1 MIEVTGLKKTYDSE
15 SGKRVVLNDISFRV
29 KKGEF
34 VCVVGSSGSGK
45 STLLRCLSGMDTA
58 CEGEVRIDGKFREEY
73 FSQRTAGFVSQ
84 EYSNLPWLT
93 VWQNAQLG
101 NPQADKGLITNTLK
115 QLGLFSVRDYF
126 PGQLSGGM
134 RQRVAIARA
143 LLQDT
148 EIVFFDEP
156 FGALDV
162 QTRTQIQEQLLD
174 LWREQKKTIIFVTHD
189 IDEAIFLADRVLILS
204 ADTGSLQQEISV
216 NLPRPR
222 TAEVIFSPAF
232 VRLKKSIVYTI
243 RAESIKVSLRKEVT
257 KTEVCNLGLFI
268 WSGNAPW
275 YYAHEQGIF
284 EKEGLETHLI
294 STDSNVGNLKMLLE
308 DKVDVLNVTLDY
320 AVRAIHE
327 HPELQIVF
335 PLNYSHGGDA
345 IIAQPGI
352 EKVQDL
358 RGRKV
363 GIERGAVSHFFLQYL
378 LHAHHLSPAD
388 VQEVSLLG
396 GDIGSALI
404 RGEMDAAVLWEP
416 WLSKAMELSGAKV
429 VASTKEKGNQVL
441 YDVLI
446 AKRSYIRDHQEA
458 LQRLKVI
465 WGESLHHR
473 AQFKTDVSVAST
485 MGISQKDVEMTM
497 QKIRFI
503 KSYTK
508 EFLRALEKIQAFYF
522 QEGVIDAVLDEKTL
536 LSDMK

>member
-1 MIEVTGLKKTYDSE
+1 M
-15 SGKRVVLNDISFRV
+15 LNDISFRV

-34 VCVVGSSGSGK
+34 VCIVGSSGSGK

-58 CEGEVRIDGKFREEY
+58 CEGKVRIGGRWREEY
-73 FSQRTAGFVSQ
+73 FSQKTAGFVSQ

-93 VWQNAQLG
+93 VRQNAQLG
-101 NPQADKGLITNTLK
+101 NPQADEALILSTLK
-115 QLGLFSVRDYF
+115 RLGLYTVRDYF

-143 LLQDT
+143 LVQDT

-162 QTRTQIQEQLLD
+162 QTRSQIQEQLLD

-204 ADTGSLQQEISV
+204 ADTGSLQQEIIV

-222 TAEVIFSPAF
+222 TTEVVFSPAF

-243 RAESIKVSLRKEVT
+243 RAESIKASLRKEKT
-257 KTEVCNLGLFI
+257 KADVCNLGLFI

-275 YYAHEQGIF
+275 YYAHDQGIF

-294 STDSNVGNLKMLLE
+294 STDSNVGNLEMLLGDE
-308 DKVDVLNVTLDY
+308 VDVLNVTLDY

-327 HPELQIVF
+327 HPELQIVL

-345 IIAQPGI
+345 IIAQSGV
-352 EKVQDL
+352 ESVRDL
-358 RGRKV
+358 QGRKV
-363 GIERGAVSHFFLQYL
+363 GIERGAVSHFFLRYV

-388 VQEVSLLG
+388 VHEISLLG

-404 RGEMDAAVLWEP
+404 RGDVDAAVLWEP
-416 WLSKAMELSGAKV
+416 WLSKAIELSGARV
-429 VASTKEKGNQVL
+429 VTSTKEKANQVL

-446 AKRSYIRDHQEA
+446 AKRSYIRNHA
-458 LQRLKVI
+458 GVLQQLKSI
-465 WGESLHHR
+465 WEKTLLHR
-473 AQFKTDVSVAST
+473 TQFKTNTSVAST

-522 QEGVIDAVLDEKTL
+522 QEGVLDAVLDEKTL
-536 LSDMK
+536 LSDLM